1 MKSPEDDGLND
12 RFVQAWKRW
21 AALPPRQSPAEA
33 AAGVALRIRQRRGRR
48 RSSWMLAAAAAIL
61 LAAVGTTILW
71 RPARTVP
78 HALPVTEQ
86 ETMAPG
92 KGEVL
97 LWIDE
102 QTPLYM
108 TFQAPEEDQGQGGRQ

>member
-1 MKSPEDDGLND
+1 MKSPEDDGLDNG
-12 RFVQAWKRW
+12 FEQAWRRW
-21 AALPPRQSPAEA
+21 AAQPPRQSPTEA

-48 RSSWMLAAAAAIL
+48 SSWMLAAAAAAL

-71 RPARTVP
+71 RPSRTVP
-78 HALPVTEQ
+78 SALPVTEQ
-86 ETMAPG
+86 EALAPG

-97 LWIDE
+97 LWLDE

-108 TFQAPEEDQGQGGRQ
+108 TFQAPEEEQGRGGRR